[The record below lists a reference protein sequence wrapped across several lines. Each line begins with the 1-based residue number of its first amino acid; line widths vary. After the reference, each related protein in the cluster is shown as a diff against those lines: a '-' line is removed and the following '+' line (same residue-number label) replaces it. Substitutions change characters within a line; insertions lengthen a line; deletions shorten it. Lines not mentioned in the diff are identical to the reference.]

1 VSAIGTANPSVCRLS
16 SVTHVYC
23 D

>member
-16 SVTHVYC
+16 SVTRVYC